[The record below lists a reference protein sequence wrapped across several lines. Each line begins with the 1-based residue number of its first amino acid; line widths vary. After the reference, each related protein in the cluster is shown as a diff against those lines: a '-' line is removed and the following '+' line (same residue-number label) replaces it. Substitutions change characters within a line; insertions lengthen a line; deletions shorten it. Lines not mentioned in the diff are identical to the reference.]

1 MNSEHNSEPTEMGEK
16 VVIIGDTSVGKT
28 SVILRYINNTFSDCV
43 KPTIGCE
50 HYEKEIELEEDNKIK
65 LSVWDTAGQERF
77 RGLAGSY
84 YKKARAILLVYDITK
99 KSSFEK
105 LDFWR
110 DEIANFAPEDILV
123 VLIGNKTDLKEQR
136 EVTPEDVDL
145 YVKKH
150 GYHYLETSAVDN
162 SDENIQ
168 KVFKY
173 IGQSILEKKDGSDK
187 TVKNSGALKKSGAEE
202 IDINK
207 TDDKAEGGCKC

>member
-1 MNSEHNSEPTEMGEK
+1 MNSEHNSEPVEMGEK

-28 SVILRYINNTFSDCV
+28 SVILRYINNTFSDSV

-50 HYEKEIELEEDNKIK
+50 HYEKEIDLEDDKKIK
-65 LSVWDTAGQERF
+65 LSIWDTAGQERF

-84 YKKARAILLVYDITK
+84 YKKAKAILLVYDITK
-99 KSSFEK
+99 KSSFDK

-136 EVTPEDVDL
+136 EVTPDDADA

-150 GYHYLETSAVDN
+150 NYHYLETSAVDN

-168 KVFKY
+168 KVFAY
-173 IGQSILEKKDGSDK
+173 IGKNIFEKKGQSEK
-187 TVKNSGALKKSGAEE
+187 TIKNSGVKKSGAEE

-207 TDDKAEGGCKC
+207 KDDKAEGGCKC